1 MESIKESLAQLKNK
15 FIILCQA
22 IGYSWK
28 CFWLTTKGQ
37 HPRYEIL
44 QLAHRLEK
52 GLLNE
57 NPKPLWG
64 WEKAERIATLLKV
77 NNDEFSNR
85 TGRGVLKAYI
95 EAKENSDNI
104 KERER
109 AIKFIENHP
118 EVEKEK
124 TYGGTLLVNRMR
136 YALIIKRLLN
146 VSSVQDTVAVIMR
159 ISWYQKMIS
168 MLPLNLL

>member
-1 MESIKESLAQLKNK
+1 MKSIKESLAQLKNK
-15 FIILCQA
+15 FVVLCQA
-22 IGYSWK
+22 IGYSLK

-57 NPKPLWG
+57 NPKPMWG

-77 NNDEFSNR
+77 NDDEFSKR

-95 EAKENSDNI
+95 EAKKNSENT

-109 AIKFIENHP
+109 ASKFLENHL
-118 EVEKEK
+118 EITKED
-124 TYGGTLLVNRMR
+124 TLGGHFC
-136 YALIIKRLLN
+136 
-146 VSSVQDTVAVIMR
+146 
-159 ISWYQKMIS
+159 
-168 MLPLNLL
+168 